1 MNIGSPEWKKIIQT
15 GAKTLSIGVESQH
28 IDLFVLYAK
37 ELIRWNRKMNL
48 TAITDAEALAIKHF
62 LDSIAPATLIPPDA
76 SLLDIGS
83 GAGFPGI
90 PLKIV
95 RPDLRV
101 TLIDAVRK
109 KVNFQKHVIR
119 TLALENIGS
128 HQSRAE
134 EFCAPKPFD
143 VVITRALSSLKQF
156 AALALPL
163 LAENGVMLAWK
174 GMPAE
179 AQAEISDLQSNAIM
193 DRSLCGRES
202 LMMTLS
208 SYRLPGFTADR
219 TIVAVKRSSSLK

>member
-1 MNIGSPEWKKIIQT
+1 MQIGSSAWKEIIQA
-15 GAKTLSIGVESQH
+15 GAGSLA
-28 IDLFVLYAK
+28 IDMDRRQIEQFALYAG
-37 ELIRWNRKMNL
+37 ELINWNRKMNL
-48 TAITDAEALAIKHF
+48 TAITDAEGVAVKHF
-62 LDSIAPATLIPPDA
+62 LDSVAPAALIPLGA

-83 GAGFPGI
+83 GSGFPGI

-119 TLALENIGS
+119 TLGLENIGS

-134 EFCAPKPFD
+134 AFCAQKPFD
-143 VVITRALSSLKQF
+143 VVITRALSSLTQF

-174 GMPAE
+174 GKPAE
-179 AQAEISDLQSNAIM
+179 TQSEVSILLTGEN
-193 DRSLCGRES
+193 RGR
-202 LMMTLS
+202 LRVTLS
-208 SYRLPGFTADR
+208 TYRLPGIAVER
-219 TIVAVKRSSSLK
+219 IIVAVKRGVKESGVQGFK